1 MIDLEPPHKVAIRA
15 INGVDWLCRYDPSL
29 EERVKALLDSTV
41 WARGMGILT
50 GAQRGSL
57 EIEEIHAA
65 GDSEQSPLFT
75 YERVPLEDLMSE
87 QGIVG
92 PQGEATQTLPPD
104 LSESEVD
111 EYLHAILGD

>member
-65 GDSEQSPLFT
+65 GD
-75 YERVPLEDLMSE
+75 
-87 QGIVG
+87 
-92 PQGEATQTLPPD
+92 
-104 LSESEVD
+104 
-111 EYLHAILGD
+111 